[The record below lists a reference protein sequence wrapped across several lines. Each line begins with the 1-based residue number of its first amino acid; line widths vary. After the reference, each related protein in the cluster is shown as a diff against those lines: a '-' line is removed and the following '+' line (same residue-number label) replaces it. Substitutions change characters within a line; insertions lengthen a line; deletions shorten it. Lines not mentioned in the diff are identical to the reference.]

1 MQAVYKEWVKA
12 TRWVYLPKDY
22 SKDEKMI
29 DISNYI
35 QIIIGIVV
43 VVNLITFSYIYVLSQ
58 TDFIK
63 WDDKYNNIILM
74 ILNLLS
80 GYIGIVISTRMYD
93 YRTDSRFIKYAIP
106 LTFTLEVLI
115 IAIVLGWDY
124 IPTLIQKVQ

>member
-1 MQAVYKEWVKA
+1 
-12 TRWVYLPKDY
+12 
-22 SKDEKMI
+22 MI

-80 GYIGIVISTRMYD
+80 GYIGIVI
-93 YRTDSRFIKYAIP
+93 
-106 LTFTLEVLI
+106 
-115 IAIVLGWDY
+115 
-124 IPTLIQKVQ
+124 

>member
-1 MQAVYKEWVKA
+1 
-12 TRWVYLPKDY
+12 
-22 SKDEKMI
+22 MI

-35 QIIIGIVV
+35 QIIIGIVF